1 MSNSEE
7 ENSPGTG
14 ADQGADLGI
23 DDEHL
28 PDDLQPGDDNPLAE
42 GLDDGET
49 VDNLLDGGKTA
60 EESGN
65 EGDDPDAE
73 DSEDSGES

>member
-7 ENSPGTG
+7 EKS
-14 ADQGADLGI
+14 DDLGI
-23 DDEHL
+23 DDEQL
-28 PDDLQPGDDNPLAE
+28 PEDLQPGDDNPLAE

-49 VDNLLDGGKTA
+49 VDGLLDGGKTA
-60 EESGN
+60 EQSSGD
-65 EGDDPDAE
+65 EADGGDAPDAE